1 MQFKSTLKSGA
12 PLVTFKDAIL
22 RCLPEEGGLYIPA
35 TVPDL
40 RPFFLYMEQ
49 DTNYKEMAAT
59 LAANLLQGELNPY
72 SASWVADS
80 AFSFEPSLRRLDER
94 FSVLDLAGGPTG
106 VFKDF
111 GIAFLAA
118 VMEEFLKN
126 RPPVMVIS
134 AAQGDIG
141 TSIAAAFNRRKNM
154 IAVIL
159 YPEGDV
165 RGIDTEALLKN
176 GGNIIPI
183 QVRGSL
189 DDCTRLIYELIQD
202 RSFSARYRITSANAI
217 NPGRL
222 LSQAFYYIYAF
233 VKLKAGLP
241 PGAVYFSVPCGNFG
255 NLIGGLYA
263 WKFGLP
269 VNGFIAAQNT
279 NHPMK
284 DIAASAG
291 PPRGGRQPARR
302 PVSTRS
308 PALDVIYPA
317 NWERLESFYQEA
329 PAVMNNMVHEQV
341 IDDETMFSAME
352 DAWKQYGLE
361 LDPHG
366 AVAYAAARKAA
377 ADKTLGDPSHIVIL
391 STGHAGNYPE
401 LTAKI
406 TGKPAAVP
414 ERLGLLRKTATPC
427 AVIDSDL
434 LALETAIAASY

>member
-1 MQFKSTLKSGA
+1 MQFKSTITSTNA

-35 TVPDL
+35 SVPDL
-40 RPFFLYMEQ
+40 RRFFLYMGE

-72 SASWVADS
+72 SASWVAES
-80 AFSFEPSLRRLDER
+80 AFSFEPDLKQLDER
-94 FSVLDLAGGPTG
+94 FSILDLGSGPTG

-126 RPPVMVIS
+126 AAPVMVVS
-134 AAQGDIG
+134 AAQGDVG
-141 TSIAAAFNRRKNM
+141 TSIANAFHKRKNI

-159 YPEGDV
+159 YPQGQV

-183 QVRGSL
+183 QVNGTL
-189 DDCTRLIYELIQD
+189 DDCNKLITGLIHD
-202 RSFSARYRITSANAI
+202 RTFSSRYRITCANAI

-233 VKLKAGLP
+233 LKLKESLQDSLL
-241 PGAVYFSVPCGNFG
+241 FSVPCGNFG

-269 VNGFIAAQNT
+269 ASGFIAAQNI
-279 NHPMK
+279 NNPMV
-284 DIAASAG
+284 DIATG
-291 PPRGGRQPARR
+291 IRGTARS
-302 PVSTRS
+302 PTVTVA
-308 PALDVIYPA
+308 PALDVTYPA
-317 NWERLESFYQEA
+317 NWERLSSFYEET
-329 PAVMNNMVHEQV
+329 PSVMKNMVTQRV
-341 IDDETMFSAME
+341 IDEKTVLKTIE
-352 DAWKQYGLE
+352 DVWKRYGILI
-361 LDPHG
+361 DPHG
-366 AVAYAAARKAA
+366 AVAFAAARDVASRK
-377 ADKTLGDPSHIVIL
+377 DFYDHIVVL
-391 STGHAGNYPE
+391 ATGHAANHPE
-401 LTAKI
+401 LVAKV
-406 TGKPAAVP
+406 TGKPAAIP
-414 ERLGLLRKTATPC
+414 ERLAFLRKPAVPC
-427 AVIDSDL
+427 AVIENDL

>member
-1 MQFKSTLKSGA
+1 MQFKSTIKTDKTNTM

-22 RCLPEEGGLYIPA
+22 CCLPEEGGLYVPA
-35 TVPDL
+35 AVPDL
-40 RPFFLYMEQ
+40 RRFFLYMDH

-72 SASWVADS
+72 SASWVAES
-80 AFSFEPSLRRLDER
+80 AFSFEPDLKQLDER
-94 FSVLDLAGGPTG
+94 FSILDLGGGPTG

-126 RPPVMVIS
+126 ASPVMVIS

-141 TSIAAAFNRRKNM
+141 TSIASAFHKRKNM

-159 YPEGDV
+159 YPQGQV

-183 QVRGSL
+183 QVNGNL
-189 DDCTRLIYELIQD
+189 DDCNRLIASLIHD
-202 RSFSARYRITSANAI
+202 REFSDRYRITCANAI

-233 VKLKAGLP
+233 VKLKQSLQGGLI
-241 PGAVYFSVPCGNFG
+241 FSVPCGNFG

-269 VNGFIAAQNT
+269 ASAFIAAQNI
-279 NHPMK
+279 NNPMA
-284 DIAASAG
+284 DIAAG
-291 PPRGGRQPARR
+291 IRGTARS
-302 PVSTRS
+302 PTTTIS
-308 PALDVIYPA
+308 PALDVTYPS
-317 NWERLESFYQEA
+317 NWERLASFYEET
-329 PAVMNNMVHEQV
+329 PAVMKNMVTQRV
-341 IDDETMFSAME
+341 IDEKTTMRTIE
-352 DAWKQYGLE
+352 DVWKQYGITI
-361 LDPHG
+361 DPHG
-366 AVAYAAARKAA
+366 AVAFAAARDIASQKGFY
-377 ADKTLGDPSHIVIL
+377 DHIVVL
-391 STGHAGNYPE
+391 ATGHAAKHPE
-401 LTAKI
+401 LVAKV
-406 TGKPAAVP
+406 TGKSVSVP
-414 ERLGLLRKTATPC
+414 ERLRLLRQTATPC
-427 AVIDSDL
+427 AVIENDL